1 MIAERHRKHK
11 EEIQNYISNRINNE
25 RKKYCESLEKYIM
38 KQREEEILKKE
49 KAFKKYQNFVSFKKL
64 YKLKIFNLVFYNER

>member
-49 KAFKKYQNFVSFKKL
+49 KAFKKYYNFVSSKK
-64 YKLKIFNLVFYNER
+64 

>member
-1 MIAERHRKHK
+1 MIEERHKKFNEDIHIK
-11 EEIQNYISNRINNE
+11 ILNKINNE

-38 KQREEEILKKE
+38 KKKEEEILKKE

-64 YKLKIFNLVFYNER
+64 YKLNIFEFSIL

>member
-1 MIAERHRKHK
+1 MIAERHKKHK

-49 KAFKKYQNFVSFKKL
+49 KAFKKYYNFVSSKK
-64 YKLKIFNLVFYNER
+64 